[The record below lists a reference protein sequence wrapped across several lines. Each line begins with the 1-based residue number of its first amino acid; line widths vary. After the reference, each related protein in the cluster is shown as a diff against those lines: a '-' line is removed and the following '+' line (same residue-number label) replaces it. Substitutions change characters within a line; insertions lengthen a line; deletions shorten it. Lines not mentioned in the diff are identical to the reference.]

1 MGFSHNQEGTEGEG
15 EGECMTT
22 LPHLCLLPSL
32 LILLPPSPPHRSQDE
47 SKLSMHIKD
56 SMREHS
62 IADVAG
68 AWYLLVEAYH
78 AKAPAL
84 AASVLQ
90 TMQRY
95 VPWID
100 INLVANPK

>member
-1 MGFSHNQEGTEGEG
+1 
-15 EGECMTT
+15 
-22 LPHLCLLPSL
+22 
-32 LILLPPSPPHRSQDE
+32 
-47 SKLSMHIKD
+47 MHIKD

-62 IADVAG
+62 MTDIAE
-68 AWYLLVEAYH
+68 AWYQLVEAYS

-100 INLVANPK
+100 INLVASPK